1 MAEKPMPRCVKCNI
15 ALELAPVTLEY
26 LGHSFDVELPRC
38 PKCGQVLVMEELV
51 RGKIKKVETTLED
64 K

>member
-1 MAEKPMPRCVKCNI
+1 MAEVPTPKCGKCNLN
-15 ALELAPVTLEY
+15 LEKSQVTLEY
-26 LGHSFDVELPRC
+26 LGHSFDVDLPRC

-51 RGKIKKVETTLED
+51 RGKIKKVEMTLED